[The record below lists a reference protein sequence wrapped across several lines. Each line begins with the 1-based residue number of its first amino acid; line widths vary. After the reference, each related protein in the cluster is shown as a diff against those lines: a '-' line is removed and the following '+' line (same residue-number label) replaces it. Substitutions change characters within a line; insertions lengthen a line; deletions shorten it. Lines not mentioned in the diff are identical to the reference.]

1 MNRSVVVKVRRIVGA
16 TVAVLTLGSSAMVL
30 AERDGT
36 TQKTESKTTV
46 KRTAKKTTTT
56 TEAKSETTDPP
67 AADNTKV
74 NERDRAPS
82 AVTADQQKNNKSDL
96 TVTAEIRRAV
106 IAEKSLS
113 SNAHN
118 VKIIAVNGVVTL
130 KGPVKNVS
138 EKTIVEEKAITAVGK
153 SNVKSEIEVQP

>member
-1 MNRSVVVKVRRIVGA
+1 MNRSIVVGFSRIVRT
-16 TVAVLTLGSSAMVL
+16 TVAVLVMGSSAMVL
-30 AERDGT
+30 AEGEGT
-36 TQKTESKTTV
+36 TQKSESKTTV
-46 KRTAKKTTTT
+46 KRGNKKTTTT

-74 NERDRAPS
+74 NERDRAPA

-113 SNAHN
+113 TNAHN

-130 KGPVKNVS
+130 KGPVKTVA
-138 EKTIVEEKAITAVGK
+138 EKTTVEEKAIAAVGK
-153 SNVKSEIEVQP
+153 ANVKSEIQVQP

>member
-1 MNRSVVVKVRRIVGA
+1 MNRSIVVRFRRIVGA
-16 TVAVLTLGSSAMVL
+16 AVAVLALSSSAVVL
-30 AERDGT
+30 AEGDGT
-36 TQKTESKTTV
+36 TQKTETKTTV
-46 KRTAKKTTTT
+46 KRTGKKTTTT
-56 TEAKSETTDPP
+56 TEAKSETADPP

-130 KGPVKNVS
+130 KGPVKTIS
-138 EKTIVEEKAITAVGK
+138 EKTIVEDKAIAAVGK
-153 SNVKSEIEVQP
+153 ANVKSEIQVQP